1 MNKRLLSLFILT
13 VFLTCTYASEGY
25 ATREG
30 AAIGPLAGQAGG
42 DSTEGTLLGAAGGA
56 LAGPGTQ
63 NAVDPSQTQQKLAQQ
78 QQSPPYAPAP
88 RPQEASSGEWVEVPG
103 QWVNGT
109 WVAPHKAW
117 VPANSSRPAAGPGG
131 PNVQYPPPSAP
142 GGPPPGYGEG
152 GPNAQYGPPP
162 PGYGEGGP
170 DAQYGAPPPYAIS
183 APPEVAPIPG
193 TYVYFVPGIGV
204 DILFYHGYWYRPY
217 GGRWYR
223 APSYGGPWV
232 YLSPRRVPHV
242 LMTLPPGYRRLP
254 PGYHPIPHAEL
265 QRNWQRWE
273 RERHWEHR

>member
-1 MNKRLLSLFILT
+1 MNKRLLGLFILT
-13 VFLTCTYASEGY
+13 AFLTCLSASEGY

-30 AAIGPLAGQAGG
+30 ADIGPLAGQANG
-42 DSTEGTLLGAAGGA
+42 DSTEGVLRAGGA
-56 LAGPGTQ
+56 LVGQ
-63 NAVDPSQTQQKLAQQ
+63 NAVDLSQAQQKLAQQ
-78 QQSPPYAPAP
+78 QQNPPYAPSP

-117 VPANSSRPAAGPGG
+117 VPANSSPPAGPGG

-142 GGPPPGYGEG
+142 GGAPPGYGEG
-152 GPNAQYGPPP
+152 GPG
-162 PGYGEGGP
+162 
-170 DAQYGAPPPYAIS
+170 AQYGAPPPYAIS
-183 APPEVAPIPG
+183 APPEVVPIPG

-242 LMTLPPGYRRLP
+242 LITLPPGYRRLP

-273 RERHWEHR
+273 RERHWEHH